1 MHSVMKP
8 FRFGEVVPAEFQ
20 CPRPALLRTMAAQ
33 LRDGQKV
40 LLLGERRMGKTSFLC
55 HAVAPALKQRLFL
68 VSLWGIKSADELSAQ
83 LRAALIRLRR
93 DSPVFQ
99 KAKRFL
105 ATRVSTNIDLG
116 VLAAQSLPPDTG
128 GADSLE
134 QLLDEL
140 YAEHK
145 SSPVLAI
152 WDEFQ
157 EILKLPDGDALIGRL
172 RNSIQH
178 FSGMAHVF
186 AGSDRNRMHGIFND
200 PASPFF
206 KGAATVVFDK
216 IEPLEF
222 SAWIRKRFARDDVA
236 VSDDLM
242 DAIFK
247 LACSVSGDVQQLCSA
262 LWTVAKRGEKIG
274 ARHLAL
280 ALHEIWANESR
291 SYEAIVDEATETQ
304 MKSLRALAQHP
315 GVPVSGAEFG
325 KLAGVSAPS
334 SVTRALNALVARN
347 VLCKTGASYSFIN
360 PFFMEW
366 LKKPA
371 LMS

>member
-1 MHSVMKP
+1 MT
-8 FRFGEVVPAEFQ
+8 AEFQ
-20 CPRPALLRTMAAQ
+20 CPRPALLKGMTSR
-33 LRDGQKV
+33 LRDGQKI

-68 VSLWGIKSADELSAQ
+68 VSLWGVKSADELAAQ

-93 DSPVFQ
+93 ASPVLQ
-99 KAKRFL
+99 KARRFL
-105 ATRVSTNIDLG
+105 ATRMAANIDLG
-116 VLAAQSLPPDTG
+116 VLAAHSVPGDTG
-128 GADSLE
+128 GADVLE

-145 SSPVLAI
+145 NSPVLAV

-157 EILKLPDGDALIGRL
+157 ELLKLPDGDSLIGRL

-216 IEPLEF
+216 IEPAHF
-222 SAWIRKRFARDDVA
+222 AAWIRRRFARAEVT
-236 VSDDLM
+236 VTDDLM
-242 DAIFK
+242 NAIFEMSA
-247 LACSVSGDVQQLCSA
+247 LVSGDVQQLCSA
-262 LWTVAKRGEKIG
+262 LWAVAKPGENLG
-274 ARHLAL
+274 SRHLAR

-291 SYEAIVDEATETQ
+291 FYEVIVDETTEAQ
-304 MKSLRALAQHP
+304 LKCLKALAHCP
-315 GVPVSGAEFG
+315 GMPVAGVDFG
-325 KLAGVSAPS
+325 KVAGVSAPS
-334 SVTRALNALVARN
+334 TVTRALNALVSKN
-347 VLCKTGASYSFIN
+347 VLRKSCPAYSFIN

-366 LKKPA
+366 LKRKPEQGVG
-371 LMS
+371 